1 MSPQPKTTLAR
12 LGSWSF
18 VHRRRVV
25 GAWLLTLVA
34 AIAILMPLAGDY
46 NAEFTTPNSD
56 SEAADAVL
64 TERFTDRSS
73 SSLDVV
79 WHSAEGAQSPA
90 VKERIDGLLVEAS
103 QLEGLK
109 GATPAEVSRDGET
122 AVARLQIDGDEA
134 PAESAEALIEL
145 AEGAAGSGLQIEL
158 AGFEIQEAQASETS
172 PEMVGFIMAAIIL
185 LLTFGSVVAAGL
197 PILTALFGLGVAT
210 ALIGLVAGVMDVPD
224 FAPAV
229 AGMIG
234 IGVGIDYALLVVTR
248 YRTGLADGKE
258 PRQAVAE
265 ATATAGRSVVI
276 AGLTVVIAML
286 GLMAMGLS
294 FLNGVAI
301 AASLAVLVAVV
312 AAITLLPATL
322 GVIGPRI
329 DRLHIPGSKARVAA
343 GDGGSRWL
351 AWSRG
356 IQRRPWAALAAGVA
370 LIAAMALPVT
380 DFRLG
385 FPDSGN
391 DREETTTRQ
400 AYELVSE
407 GFGPGANGPLLL
419 TAELPDG
426 GGQAALAD
434 LRQGVADT
442 PGVASVSPPRP
453 NEAGDAA
460 VLMAIPETSPQDEA
474 TEALV
479 TRLRDDVIPPVEQAG
494 GAEVHV
500 GGITAALV
508 DQSDYTLGRLPLMIA
523 VVVGL
528 SFLLLLASFRSVPV
542 AVKAAFM
549 NLLSIGAAYGVVAL
563 LSQGGFAGELVGID
577 TATPVPPFVPV
588 MMFAILFGLSM
599 DYEVFLL
606 SRIRE
611 EYLASGDNPRAV
623 VDGLAKTGRVITAA
637 ALIMVAVFSSFAL
650 SDDVILK
657 LMGIGMA
664 TAILVDATIVR
675 MLLVP
680 AVMQILGRANWWMPN
695 WLDRLLP
702 RVNGHSPATPA
713 PAAPAA
719 ASAD

>member
-1 MSPQPKTTLAR
+1 MTPLPQTRLAR

-18 VHRRRVV
+18 THRRRVFA
-25 GAWLLTLVA
+25 GWLVALVA
-34 AIAILMPLAGDY
+34 AIAVLMPLAGDY

-56 SEAADAVL
+56 SEKADAVL

-79 WHSAEGAQSPA
+79 WHADQGAQSA
-90 VKERIDGLLVEAS
+90 EVKQRIDGMLADAS
-103 QLEGLK
+103 QLEGIS
-109 GATPAEVSRDGET
+109 GVTPAEVSRDGQT
-122 AVARLQIDGDEA
+122 AIARLQIAGDEA
-134 PAESAEALIEL
+134 PEESAEALIEL
-145 AEGAAGSGLQIEL
+145 AGDTAGSGLQVEL

-172 PEMVGFIMAAIIL
+172 PEMVGFLVAAIIL
-185 LLTFGSVVAAGL
+185 LLTFGSLIAAGL
-197 PILTALFGLGVAT
+197 PILTALFGLAMTT
-210 ALIGLVAGVMDVPD
+210 ALVGLVAGVMDVPD

-248 YRTGLADGKE
+248 FRSALGAGRTPQE
-258 PRQAVAE
+258 AVAE
-265 ATATAGRSVVI
+265 ATGTAGRSVVV
-276 AGLTVVIAML
+276 AGLTVVIAMG

-294 FLNGVAI
+294 FLNGVAV
-301 AASLAVLVAVV
+301 AASVAVFV
-312 AAITLLPATL
+312 AVIAAITLLPAVLSML
-322 GVIGPRI
+322 GPKV
-329 DRLHIPGSKARVAA
+329 DKLHIPGSKARIE
-343 GDGGSRWL
+343 GGEVSSRWL

-356 IQRRPWAALAAGVA
+356 IQRRPWLAIGLGVV
-370 LIAAMALPVT
+370 LIAAMAWPVT
-380 DFRLG
+380 DFHLG

-391 DREETTTRQ
+391 DQEETTTRQ
-400 AYELVSE
+400 AYDLVSE

-434 LRQGVADT
+434 LRERVGST
-442 PGVASVSPPRP
+442 PGVASVSEPRL

-460 VLMAIPETSPQDEA
+460 VVMAIPETSPQDET
-474 TEALV
+474 TELLV
-479 TRLRDDVIPPVEQAG
+479 DHLRADVIPPVEQATG
-494 GAEVHV
+494 TDVHV
-500 GGITAALV
+500 GGITATLV
-508 DQSDYTLGRLPLMIA
+508 DQSEYTVGRLPVMIG

-528 SFLLLLASFRSVPV
+528 SFLLLLAAFRSVPV

-563 LSQGGFAGELVGID
+563 LAQGGFAGELVGID
-577 TATPVPPFVPV
+577 TETPVPPFVPV
-588 MMFAILFGLSM
+588 MMFAVLFGLSM

-664 TAILVDATIVR
+664 TAIFVDATIVR

-702 RVNGHSPATPA
+702 RVSGPSPAAPA
-713 PAAPAA
+713 PAAATE
-719 ASAD
+719 